1 MRQNELSQ
9 LSIFLTFQTHS
20 TEKSFIV
27 FIIAQYKHQSQKAMN
42 EFQNYIDPLT
52 KKLRELEK
60 EGFNDQYI
68 FHNNQL
74 RSASSQQTYGKDDI
88 KIVQEYR
95 FEGIS
100 NPSDMSIL
108 YAVQGSDGSKGTIVD
123 AYGTYAD
130 DDLENFLK
138 KVADTS
144 KDQL

>member
-1 MRQNELSQ
+1 
-9 LSIFLTFQTHS
+9 
-20 TEKSFIV
+20 
-27 FIIAQYKHQSQKAMN
+27 MN

-60 EGFNDQYI
+60 EGFNEQYI
-68 FHNNQL
+68 YDNGKL
-74 RSASSQQTYGKDDI
+74 RSSSSQQIYGEEDI

-108 YAVQGSDGSKGTIVD
+108 YAIQASDGNKGTIVD

-130 DDLENFLK
+130 DNLENFLK
-138 KVADTS
+138 NVADTS
-144 KDQL
+144 NDQL

>member
-1 MRQNELSQ
+1 MTCLKCAPLRHFKHILRKNRLSC
-9 LSIFLTFQTHS
+9 SP
-20 TEKSFIV
+20 IV
-27 FIIAQYKHQSQKAMN
+27 FHKHQRQKAMN

-68 FHNNQL
+68 YDNGKL
-74 RSASSQQTYGKDDI
+74 RSSSSQQIYGEEDI

-108 YAVQGSDGSKGTIVD
+108 YAIQASDGNKGTIVD

-130 DDLENFLK
+130 DNLERFLK
-138 KVADTS
+138 KVSDTS
-144 KDQL
+144 NDQL

>member
-1 MRQNELSQ
+1 
-9 LSIFLTFQTHS
+9 
-20 TEKSFIV
+20 
-27 FIIAQYKHQSQKAMN
+27 MN

-60 EGFNDQYI
+60 EGFDDQYI
-68 FHNNQL
+68 YDNGRL
-74 RSASSQQTYGKDDI
+74 RSASSQQTYSKDEI

-108 YAVQGSDGSKGTIVD
+108 YAIQASDGNKGTIVD

-130 DDLENFLK
+130 DNLESFLK
-138 KVADTS
+138 KVSDTS
-144 KDQL
+144 NDQL